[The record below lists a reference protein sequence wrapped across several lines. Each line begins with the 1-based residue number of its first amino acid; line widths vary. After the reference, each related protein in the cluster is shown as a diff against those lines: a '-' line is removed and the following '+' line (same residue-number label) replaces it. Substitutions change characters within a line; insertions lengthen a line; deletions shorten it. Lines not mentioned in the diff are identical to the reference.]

1 VINSNI
7 ASEFNFPYYPQFLN
21 IFDLFKLIILKLII
35 NNNYYIVGL
44 LSVSNVSEKLEDKE
58 SKISSLDRKLLKILL
73 QPNGDVKSSKTLAA
87 KLGIPITTVRRR
99 RKRLESTLLK
109 LHYVLDIEKFGWRR
123 VDFFIAIKNGMV
135 NAVASKLLDSDE
147 VTYVGKSIGEHT
159 IDLRVEAIVKDN
171 TAVLDILEKIKAM
184 DGVNDVV
191 WSEIVSV
198 VGRKISIPSSIIDKI

>member
-1 VINSNI
+1 
-7 ASEFNFPYYPQFLN
+7 LN
-21 IFDLFKLIILKLII
+21 IIGLFKLIISKWII
-35 NNNYYIVGL
+35 NNNNYIIGI
-44 LSVSNVSEKLEDKE
+44 LSISNVSRKLEGKGAN
-58 SKISSLDRKLLKILL
+58 ISDLDRKLLKILL
-73 QPNGDVKSSKTLAA
+73 QPNGDLKSSKTLSA
-87 KLGIPITTVRRR
+87 KLGMPITTVRRR

-159 IDLRVEAIVKDN
+159 IDLRVETIVKDN
-171 TAVLDILEKIKAM
+171 ASVLDILEKIKAM